1 MKKFLIRLFKILP
14 EGFLKKKI
22 RCYGFN
28 FYRRK
33 SRLHASFK
41 KGYFKFDFKN
51 GITIK
56 SYYDI
61 CSDLV
66 DSLRGYL
73 KNYKL
78 QKGDIVIDCGAY
90 LGAFALYAAKIIGSN
105 GLVFAFEPSPE
116 NYKKLWKNI
125 KLNRL
130 TNIIPIN
137 KGLWSKNTILALND
151 SHSGGS
157 TFFFN
162 TDKQA
167 SVVEV
172 PVVTLDNELKKRRIK
187 KVDFIKM
194 DIEGSEIEA
203 IKGSEK
209 TLKNKNIKLA
219 IASYH
224 IVNGQKTCFRLEKL
238 LSKFGYKVK
247 TSFPTHL
254 TTYATK

>member
-1 MKKFLIRLFKILP
+1 MKKFLIKLFNILP
-14 EGFLKKKI
+14 DCFLKKKI

-28 FYRRK
+28 FYRKK
-33 SRLHASFK
+33 SGLRAYFK
-41 KGYFKFDFKN
+41 KGYFQFKFKN
-51 GITIK
+51 GITVK

-61 CSDLV
+61 CCDLV

-78 QKGDIVIDCGAY
+78 QKGDVVIDCGAY
-90 LGAFALYAAKIIGSN
+90 IGAFAMFAAKIVGSN
-105 GLVFAFEPSPE
+105 GLVFAFEPDKE
-116 NYKKLWKNI
+116 NYKKLLENI
-125 KLNRL
+125 KLNEL

-137 KGLWSKNTILALND
+137 KGLWSENTILPLNR
-151 SHSGGS
+151 HSEGS

-162 TDKQA
+162 IDKRD
-167 SVVEV
+167 SIVEV
-172 PVVTLDNELKKRRIK
+172 PVVSLDNELKEKGVGKI
-187 KVDFIKM
+187 DFIKM
-194 DIEGSEIEA
+194 DIEGAEIEA

-224 IVNGQKTCFRLEKL
+224 LVNGQKTCFELERL
-238 LSKFGYKVK
+238 LSKFGYKVE
-247 TSFPTHL
+247 TSFPVHL